1 MLCHWDMIDNNNPSG
16 DFGITHVP
24 LLCSGM
30 DSFES
35 AQASFQETNK
45 NVDEPCI
52 SLEKKN
58 EIGFCEAVK
67 VDVSRLKEANFPASI
82 TKTLALLSVLFE
94 DFGVAV
100 ELHETEK
107 KTLKWHFQ

>member
-1 MLCHWDMIDNNNPSG
+1 MLMN
-16 DFGITHVP
+16 HVF
-24 LLCSGM
+24 LL
-30 DSFES
+30 
-35 AQASFQETNK
+35 K
-45 NVDEPCI
+45 
-52 SLEKKN
+52 KKN

-107 KTLKWHFQ
+107 KLKTLKWHFQLGIRFYSMTLLNLRRDFWRRSLIHSKRNV